1 MLLLKIPTFSQL
13 LQQILVVKATR
24 RECPIYFD
32 ISPLQRLFAQE
43 LLFFKKKLRHKS
55 SNKHGTAVLS
65 SSI

>member
-43 LLFFKKKLRHKS
+43 LLFFKKK
-55 SNKHGTAVLS
+55 TTP
-65 SSI
+65 